1 MKTSV
6 ERRLAS
12 RVLSLLRAAERWTLL
27 VRGLAPIVA
36 LAGVAA
42 VVAAAAQPAAA
53 APPAA
58 PPIAA
63 GAAAPAPPAAP
74 ARFLAR
80 AFHLPVELQLLGLQP
95 AAAEKAFRGALAEL
109 AEIERLL
116 DPANPESA
124 LSRLDALADGL
135 DHQVDPRLLPL
146 LGRAADFCV
155 WSEGAHGPLGR
166 RLYAVWG
173 AREPGSPPP
182 SEDDLRPA
190 LAAGGCDRLALD
202 AAKSTVRVAQGSG
215 FELRG
220 FVEGF
225 AVDRVADLL
234 KEAGASGGLVEIGTV
249 WRAFGNGPAEKG
261 WPVPLP
267 AIPGLDGP
275 PGKILLR
282 DHALAVVL
290 STAVPPYLNQRTGR
304 PPEGTLAVAALTD
317 RALDA
322 QGLAVGLFVMR
333 QREGQLRLGSLQP
346 KPSALWWMG
355 SGEGPPLQ
363 VHYRWSEAIRP

>member
-1 MKTSV
+1 VARILSPV
-6 ERRLAS
+6 
-12 RVLSLLRAAERWTLL
+12 RVAARWTLL
-27 VRGLAPIVA
+27 VGGLAPA
-36 LAGVAA
+36 FTSAA
-42 VVAAAAQPAAA
+42 VAA
-53 APPAA
+53 APPPAVPSAVA
-58 PPIAA
+58 PV
-63 GAAAPAPPAAP
+63 AAAPAPPAAP
-74 ARFLAR
+74 SRFLAR
-80 AFHLPVELQLLGLQP
+80 AFHLPVELHLLGLEP
-95 AAAEKAFRGALAEL
+95 AAAEHAFRSALAEL
-109 AEIERLL
+109 AEIEKLL

-124 LSRLDALADGL
+124 LSRLDALADGAE
-135 DHQVDPRLLPL
+135 HPVDPRLVPL
-146 LGRAADFCV
+146 LARAADFCV

-190 LAAGGCDRLALD
+190 LAAGACDRLALD
-202 AAKSTVRVAQGSG
+202 AAKSTVRVAPGSG

-220 FVEGF
+220 FAEGF

-234 KEAGASGGLVEIGTV
+234 KEAGASSGLVGIGTV
-249 WRAFGNGPAEKG
+249 WRAFGGGPEGKG
-261 WPVPLP
+261 WPLALP
-267 AIPGLDGP
+267 AVPGLDGP

-290 STAVPPYLNQRTGR
+290 STAVPPYLNQRTGK

-317 RALDA
+317 RGLDA

-363 VHYRWSEAIRP
+363 VHYRWSEVIRP